1 MRKAIYLLLVIF
13 SFCTISLIAQK
24 TDVKYYN
31 YLKGGDVEIINSWG
45 ELRNGYSDR
54 VFTIRVKT
62 SGYYYLKVL
71 GNKQI
76 SEKVAVTVNNTATDI
91 FYPEVTGWQWLGK
104 AGKPIKLQSGKHEIR
119 FSSYTLAVPMIE
131 EVYLTVNNPWLLTKP
146 NAGDEFIQK
155 AAALKQ
161 QPPAVFST
169 VDEVGDMTEKVLP
182 NPQGIYD
189 HLIDEAF
196 TYSHFSYIYLGVGYH
211 SFSTSGSTIDR
222 ALTVFLSSNYTY
234 SWSNVNGGPGGESA
248 LNLYV
253 GVAGYYAI
261 MLRSVISGQSGA
273 TNILYNGSILVSSA
287 QISGRTFAM
296 SSLKGGP
303 MNFFTC
309 KLKGTSPDTR
319 MIATRYPMSSV
330 RGYNDDYSGG
340 GGSWAWGLS
349 SRIKKDF
356 IGSDSVQYA
365 YVCAYSPTSTGIC
378 DMYAG
383 GGNSNL
389 PVSEPQNFP
398 LLPPDDAIKS
408 AEGSYYNCIA
418 WSGGITNDWVWPPG
432 SLSTY
437 NCNSSNYLQ
446 CFDNFY
452 SNNPVRYPGA
462 WNYTRT
468 GATVSNAVVDLWKTA
483 AAYTHASV
491 KEPGNNHP
499 HGYDWE
505 SKPGSLDR
513 TFHPRNALTNANW
526 YGSVSNYY
534 IPTGTYARYAGA
546 ARGFASDA
554 DAVKAGL
561 AIFDKAMLTE
571 AAQTKLM
578 KLLQKTDAA
587 FIRQFNEL
595 YAAWD
600 KTKAANASLSDPAM
614 YCKNEAYERLAALGN
629 KNALAC
635 LLLVMDKFVNSK
647 DHIIGELLVSL
658 ANEKYGYLLAE
669 VKNERLTK
677 PNDEQG
683 RYRIHGDHDNG
694 VLYIEKILKELQE
707 AAVIKPAVE
716 IVAVTVSPNPVKDWF
731 TVKIKLSQAAKVSVQ
746 AGSVQ
751 TRNTKMIMAEKEMQ
765 AGTYPYTLNA
775 ADFAGGSGDIITLR
789 VTVNGEVKTF
799 KVLVAK

>member
-1 MRKAIYLLLVIF
+1 MKKTIYLLLVMF
-13 SFCTISLIAQK
+13 SCCSSSLVAQR
-24 TDVKYYN
+24 TDIKYHN
-31 YLKGGDVEIINSWG
+31 YLKGGDVEIINSRG
-45 ELRNGYSDR
+45 ELRNGYSEK
-54 VFTIRVKT
+54 VFIIGVKT
-62 SGYYYLKVL
+62 AGYYYLKVL
-71 GNKQI
+71 GNKQKG
-76 SEKVAVTVNNTATDI
+76 EKVAVTVNNTFADVI
-91 FYPEVTGWQWLGK
+91 YPENNGWQWM
-104 AGKPIKLQSGKHEIR
+104 ANYSRQVKLYSGKNELR
-119 FSSYTLAVPMIE
+119 FSTSTLDVPMIE
-131 EVYLTVNNPWLLTKP
+131 EIYLTVNDPGLRSMSG
-146 NAGDEFIQK
+146 AGEEFIQK
-155 AAALKQ
+155 AAALQQ
-161 QPPAVFST
+161 QPPAVFQSA
-169 VDEVGDMTEKVLP
+169 DEVGDMTEKVLP

-189 HLIDEAF
+189 HAIDTQF
-196 TYSHFSYIYLGVGYH
+196 TYSHFSYIYLNAGYH
-211 SFSTSGSTIDR
+211 NFSTSGSTINR
-222 ALTVFLSSNYTY
+222 ALTVFLPSNFTY

-253 GVAGYYAI
+253 GLSGYYAI
-261 MLRSVISGQSGA
+261 MLRPVTDGQTGT
-273 TNILYNGSILVSSA
+273 TNIVYNGSTLVSNA
-287 QISGRTFAM
+287 VIGGRRIAM

-309 KLKGTSPDTR
+309 KLEGTSPDTR
-319 MIATRYPMSSV
+319 MIATRFAMSSV

-340 GGSWAWGLS
+340 GGSWAWGFA

-356 IGSDSVQYA
+356 SGSDSVQYA

-389 PVSEPQNFP
+389 PVLEPQNFP
-398 LLPPDDAIKS
+398 LLPTDDAIKT

-418 WSGGITNDWVWPPG
+418 WSGGITNAWVWPPS

-468 GATVSNAVVDLWKTA
+468 GATVANAVVDLWKTA
-483 AAYTHASV
+483 TDYTHASV

-505 SKPGSLDR
+505 SKPGGLDR

-534 IPTGTYARYAGA
+534 KPTGTYARYAGA
-546 ARGFASDA
+546 AGEFSTDA
-554 DAVKAGL
+554 DAVKAGV

-571 AAQTKLM
+571 AAQKKLSELVS
-578 KLLQKTDAA
+578 KSDAA

-595 YAAWD
+595 YAQWD

-614 YCKNEAYERLAALGN
+614 YCKNQEYDRLAALAN
-629 KNALAC
+629 KNAFAG

-647 DHIIGELLVSL
+647 DYFIGELLVSL
-658 ANEKYGYLLAE
+658 AKEKYRHLLAE
-669 VKNERLTK
+669 VKTERLTK
-677 PNDEQG
+677 PNDAQG
-683 RYRIHGDHDNG
+683 RYRIHGDFDNG
-694 VLYIEKILKELQE
+694 VLYIEKILKELHE
-707 AAVIKPAVE
+707 ATPVKPAVE
-716 IVAVTVSPNPVKDWF
+716 IVSFTVSPNPVKDWF
-731 TVKIKLSQAAKVSVQ
+731 TVKIKLSQTARVSIQ

-751 TRNTKMIMAEKEMQ
+751 TRNTKIIAAEKEMP
-765 AGTYPYTLNA
+765 AGTYAYSLNA

-789 VTVNGEVKTF
+789 VTVNGQVKTV